1 MNLLKRSVLK
11 KAKRENL
18 ERLARFLKL
27 SFDASWSKKH
37 LVDLIRWRITRGINN
52 RH

>member
-1 MNLLKRSVLK
+1 MILKRSTLK
-11 KAKRENL
+11 KASRENL

-27 SFDASWSKKH
+27 SFDVSWSKKH
-37 LVDLIRWRITRGINN
+37 LVDLIHWRITRGINN